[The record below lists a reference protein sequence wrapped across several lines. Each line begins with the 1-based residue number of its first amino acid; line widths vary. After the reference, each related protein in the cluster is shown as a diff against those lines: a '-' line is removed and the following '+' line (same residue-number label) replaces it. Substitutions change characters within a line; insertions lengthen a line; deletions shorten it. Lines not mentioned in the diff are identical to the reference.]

1 MFTSKNSI
9 ISAICLVLVTA
20 CGGGGGSSS
29 SSDVSLGGSFS
40 KGLYANAEVQA
51 YEVINGALVPIGTK
65 TTTNA
70 SGEYTLTLKPT
81 SNPVVVE
88 MTTTASTTMLDET
101 AGFAAVNPKVG
112 TKMRTMVGDL
122 TESAPAVHGNL
133 FTEMAVAGAQGA
145 TGGLTAA
152 SAAASKALIQ
162 SATGID
168 PFSVKPVGS
177 TSASMD
183 SNQEKLMTL
192 LTAMMVEAKANA
204 GSCAGDSTGVSCLVT
219 TLNSKAAITSNS
231 GAGTYSVTD
240 AAGLN
245 TYLTAKT
252 NALSTYTPAGGDAG
266 GFIAKM
272 KSNASVVAATMAV
285 PTAISA
291 TDASNRQGLD
301 KFLQAMRSGFNDA
314 DATIKARNEAAKV
327 RLDKFVFDHVGDGLK
342 VLGDAMD
349 ACSTTSGT
357 LVCTTGG
364 TSIFTAA
371 SSGYTFTYDVTI
383 NGLLAA
389 TSATTH
395 RIAGTVSASLNSDT
409 GAASATIAATKTKIS
424 DSSKMSE
431 INLVFSGN
439 GIKKDSL
446 SGSVS
451 LSAFTI
457 KAYDQTASSTKWAQL
472 SLTGSSLSAS
482 RPSVGGLGTITLVAP
497 LTFTTSD
504 GDLVSG
510 KINSLIGQ
518 EKVTNLPYN
527 GSKDMYP
534 TSVNLSLDL
543 AVKEGALLGLS
554 LVASQNIDAYNPDL
568 PSSATNQ
575 ENGSVLLKFKLADNV
590 SADLTATKSTY
601 DKTNFD
607 MKITSNGNWID
618 LAGKTKRTNLA
629 VNNETLDGD
638 IVVTSSGPYT
648 ANLRKSSGRVQG
660 EILKSGQQIGV
671 VVDDVIK
678 VGGVEV
684 SIR

>member
-1 MFTSKNSI
+1 
-9 ISAICLVLVTA
+9 
-20 CGGGGGSSS
+20 
-29 SSDVSLGGSFS
+29 
-40 KGLYANAEVQA
+40 
-51 YEVINGALVPIGTK
+51 
-65 TTTNA
+65 
-70 SGEYTLTLKPT
+70 
-81 SNPVVVE
+81 
-88 MTTTASTTMLDET
+88 
-101 AGFAAVNPKVG
+101 
-112 TKMRTMVGDL
+112 
-122 TESAPAVHGNL
+122 
-133 FTEMAVAGAQGA
+133 
-145 TGGLTAA
+145 
-152 SAAASKALIQ
+152 
-162 SATGID
+162 
-168 PFSVKPVGS
+168 
-177 TSASMD
+177 MD

-192 LTAMMVEAKANA
+192 LTAMMVEAKSNA
-204 GSCAGDSTGVSCLVT
+204 GSCTGDSTGVSCLVT

-252 NALSTYTPAGGDAG
+252 NALSTYSAAGGDPG
-266 GFIAKM
+266 GFIAKV
-272 KSNASVVAATMAV
+272 KSNANVVTASMAV

-301 KFLQAMRSGFNDA
+301 KFLQAMRTGFNDA

-327 RLDKFVFDHVGDGLK
+327 RLDKFVFEHVGDGLK

-349 ACSTTSGT
+349 ACSSTTGT

-364 TSIFTAA
+364 SSIFSAA
-371 SSGYTFTYDVTI
+371 SSGYTFTYDVT
-383 NGLLAA
+383 NDGLKVQASGNLMPGSVVSGS
-389 TSATTH
+389 SAYRFTGTV
-395 RIAGTVSASLNSDT
+395 AGTLNSDS
-409 GAASATIAATKTKIS
+409 GSGSATITATKTKIS

-431 INLVFSGN
+431 INLIVTGN

-457 KAYDQTASSTKWAQL
+457 KAYDQTASSTKWAQI
-472 SLTGSSLSAS
+472 SLTGASLSAT
-482 RPSVGGLGTITLVAP
+482 RPNVGGLGTLTLVAP

-518 EKVTNLPYN
+518 EKVTNRPYT

-568 PSSATNQ
+568 PSTETNQ

-618 LAGKTKRTNLA
+618 LAGKTKRTNSA
-629 VNNETLDGD
+629 NETLDGD

-648 ANLRKSSGRVQG
+648 ANLRKSSGRIQG

>member
-1 MFTSKNSI
+1 
-9 ISAICLVLVTA
+9 
-20 CGGGGGSSS
+20 
-29 SSDVSLGGSFS
+29 
-40 KGLYANAEVQA
+40 
-51 YEVINGALVPIGTK
+51 
-65 TTTNA
+65 
-70 SGEYTLTLKPT
+70 
-81 SNPVVVE
+81 
-88 MTTTASTTMLDET
+88 
-101 AGFAAVNPKVG
+101 
-112 TKMRTMVGDL
+112 
-122 TESAPAVHGNL
+122 
-133 FTEMAVAGAQGA
+133 
-145 TGGLTAA
+145 
-152 SAAASKALIQ
+152 
-162 SATGID
+162 
-168 PFSVKPVGS
+168 
-177 TSASMD
+177 
-183 SNQEKLMTL
+183 
-192 LTAMMVEAKANA
+192 
-204 GSCAGDSTGVSCLVT
+204 
-219 TLNSKAAITSNS
+219 
-231 GAGTYSVTD
+231 
-240 AAGLN
+240 
-245 TYLTAKT
+245 
-252 NALSTYTPAGGDAG
+252 
-266 GFIAKM
+266 M

-342 VLGDAMD
+342 VLGDAMN

-389 TSATTH
+389 TSAPTYK
-395 RIAGTVSASLNSDT
+395 IAGTVSASLNSDT
-409 GAASATIAATKTKIS
+409 GAASATITATKTKIS

-431 INLVFSGN
+431 INLVFSGS

>member
-1 MFTSKNSI
+1 
-9 ISAICLVLVTA
+9 VTV
-20 CGGGGGSSS
+20 GGT
-29 SSDVSLGGSFS
+29 FS
-40 KGLYANAEVQA
+40 KGLYRNAEVQA
-51 YEVINGALVPIGTK
+51 YEVVNGSLVAIGSK
-65 TTTNA
+65 TSTDPTT
-70 SGEYTLTLKPT
+70 GEYTLSLKPT
-81 SNPVVVE
+81 SNPVVIE
-88 MTTTASTTMLDET
+88 LTTTAATRMLDET
-101 AGFAAVNPKVG
+101 AGFTELTPKVG
-112 TKMRTMVGDL
+112 TKIRTMVGDL
-122 TESAPAVHGNL
+122 TTSVPAVHGNV
-133 FTEMAVAGAQGA
+133 FTEMAVAGAQSA
-145 TGGLTAA
+145 TGGITA
-152 SAAASKALIQ
+152 SSVAASKALIQ

-168 PFSVKPVGS
+168 PFSIKPVKS
-177 TSASMD
+177 TSESMD
-183 SNQEKLMTL
+183 SKQEKLMTL
-192 LTAMMVEAKANA
+192 LTAMMVEAKTNA
-204 GSCAGDSTGVSCLVT
+204 GSCSGDSTGVSCLVT
-219 TLNSKAAITSNS
+219 TLNSKAEMNNS
-231 GAGTYSVTD
+231 SGSYSVKDST
-240 AAGLN
+240 GLN
-245 TYLTAKT
+245 TFLKDKTTA
-252 NALSTYTPAGGDAG
+252 LGTYTPPGGSDTG

-272 KSNASVVAATMAV
+272 KSNSEVVKAAMAV

-291 TDASNRQGLD
+291 TEASNRQGLD
-301 KFLQAMRSGFNDA
+301 SFLQSMRNGFNEA
-314 DATIKARNEAAKV
+314 DATIKARNETAKV
-327 RLDKFVFDHVGDGLK
+327 RLDKFVFTHAGDGLK

-349 ACSTTSGT
+349 ACSTTTGT
-357 LVCTTGG
+357 LVCATGG
-364 TSIFTAA
+364 SSIFTAA
-371 SSGYTFTYDVTI
+371 SSGYTFSYEVADNGSKVTT
-383 NGLLAA
+383 GTGAY
-389 TSATTH
+389 S
-395 RIAGTVSASLNSDT
+395 IAGTVAASLNNDT
-409 GAASATIAATKTKIS
+409 GNATATITATKTKIATAA
-424 DSSKMSE
+424 SKISE
-431 INLVFSGN
+431 INIAFTGN

-457 KAYDQTASSTKWAQL
+457 KAYDQSASSTKWAQL
-472 SLTGSSLSAS
+472 SLTGASLSAT

-510 KINSLIGQ
+510 KINSLTGQ
-518 EKVTNLPYN
+518 EKVTNLPYT
-527 GSKDMYP
+527 GSKDLYL
-534 TSVNLSLDL
+534 TSVELSLEL

-554 LVASQNIDAYNPDL
+554 LVASQNITAYNPDL
-568 PSSATNQ
+568 PSTATNQ

-629 VNNETLDGD
+629 VNDETLDGD